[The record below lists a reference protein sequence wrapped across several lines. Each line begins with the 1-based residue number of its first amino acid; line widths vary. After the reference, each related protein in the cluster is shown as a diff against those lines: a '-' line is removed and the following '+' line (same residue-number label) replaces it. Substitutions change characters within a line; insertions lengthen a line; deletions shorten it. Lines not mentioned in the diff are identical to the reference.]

1 MTVPTVNP
9 EWGGTTMIIILLT
22 LASII
27 IIILFYNYY
36 HTHQINK
43 KVVQEWVN
51 YTEDCKINRY
61 EKKQYKQLE
70 LWEIKDRLNN
80 TRSIVSV
87 YALPDDIAEE
97 IIDYSLKLIEEER
110 K

>member
-43 KVVQEWVN
+43 KVVQQWV
-51 YTEDCKINRY
+51 EKCKTDRY
-61 EKKQYKQLE
+61 EKKYSKWLKK
-70 LWEIKDRLNN
+70 WEIVDKLNN
-80 TRSIVSV
+80 SQPIVIV
-87 YALPDDIAEE
+87 YDLPEDTAKE
-97 IIDYSLKLIEEER
+97 IIDYSLKLIEEGEM

>member
-1 MTVPTVNP
+1 
-9 EWGGTTMIIILLT
+9 MIIILLT

-80 TRSIVSV
+80 TRPIVSV

-97 IIDYSLKLIEEER
+97 IIDYSLEIIQR
-110 K
+110 KGDGKI